1 MSPGGAPDDAIVN
14 GVTVPYRV
22 RFDEAGPDGAVRAS
36 ALLRYAQDCAW
47 IHSERLGFG
56 RDWYA
61 ARGLTW
67 VVRSIELTVLER
79 ITTDDRLAISTAVI
93 GFRRVWARRRTLVR
107 DAGGRLV
114 AALDTDFVMTD
125 IPRGLPARV
134 PEDFPRLFGVAP
146 GSFEPHRVGLGAAPA
161 TAARIAFVVRPQEL
175 DPLGHANNA
184 AYLDWLEEA
193 VDATM
198 GGRTTL
204 AALPRTYGLE
214 YVAAAQPT
222 MELVGEAWPHPS
234 GGIDYRLTSDGTE
247 VFRGTVRPGAQG
259 DTGAPTEGQTA

>member
-1 MSPGGAPDDAIVN
+1 MTSQTPPDEEIVGGI
-14 GVTVPYRV
+14 TVPYRV
-22 RFDEAGPDGAVRAS
+22 RFDEAGPDGVLRAS
-36 ALLRYAQDCAW
+36 TLLRYAQDCAW

-67 VVRSIELTVLER
+67 VVRSIELTILER

-107 DAGGRLV
+107 DAADRLV

-125 IPRGLPARV
+125 IERGLPARV

-146 GSFEPHRVGLGAAPA
+146 GTFEPHRVAIGTAPA
-161 TAARIAFVVRPQEL
+161 TAARIAFIVRPQEL

-193 VDATM
+193 VDATP
-198 GGRTTL
+198 GGSASLTVV
-204 AALPRTYGLE
+204 PRTYRLE
-214 YVAAAQPT
+214 YVAAAQPA
-222 MELVGEAWPHPS
+222 MELVSEAWPDPS
-234 GGIDYRLTSDGTE
+234 GGIAYRLTSEGVE
-247 VFRGTVRPGAQG
+247 VFRATVRGAAPGDA
-259 DTGAPTEGQTA
+259 GASARGSVA